1 MYCVPS
7 IPAVSG
13 SFAVAL
19 TYSAQLCEIAKEVQ
33 RITDEVN
40 NLPGVNEQYI
50 QNYVAEQ
57 IAPIQN
63 QLSSLSA
70 SVDARFAA
78 QAALIQQRVNELTSS
93 ADSQAAEVLRNAK
106 SYTDEAENVLNA
118 KIDATLLQGGLIR
131 SPLTGDVVTVQ
142 QALNAL
148 AGLHQAG
155 ITAGAYDALGLT
167 AQGFEAKDLTAYE
180 FDYAGIAA

>member
-1 MYCVPS
+1 MYCVPR

-13 SFAVAL
+13 SFAAAL
-19 TYSAQLCEIAKEVQ
+19 NYSAQLCEIAKEVQ
-33 RITDEVN
+33 RITDEVKS
-40 NLPGVNEQYI
+40 LPGLTEQYVQI
-50 QNYVAEQ
+50 YVAEQ

-63 QLSSLSA
+63 QLSSLTA

-78 QAALIQQRVNELTSS
+78 QAALIQRRVDELTSS

-106 SYTDEAENVLNA
+106 SYTDEAENVLNT
-118 KIDATLLQGGLIR
+118 KIDATLLQGGMVR
-131 SPLTGDVVTVQ
+131 SPLSGDIVTVQ
-142 QALNAL
+142 QALNEL

-155 ITAGAYDALGLT
+155 ITASAYDALGLT

-180 FDYAGIAA
+180 FDYAGVPA

>member
-33 RITDEVN
+33 RITDEVK
-40 NLPGVNEQYI
+40 NLPGVTAQYVQI
-50 QNYVAEQ
+50 YVAEQ
-57 IAPIQN
+57 IAPIQD
-63 QLSSLSA
+63 QLSSLTA

-78 QAALIQQRVNELTSS
+78 QAALIQQRVNELTSY
-93 ADSQAAEVLRNAK
+93 ADSQAAEVLLNAK
-106 SYTDEAENVLNA
+106 SYTDEAESVLNT
-118 KIDATLLQGGLIR
+118 KIEATLLQGGMVR
-131 SPLTGDVVTVQ
+131 SPLSGDIVTVQ

-155 ITAGAYDALGLT
+155 ITASAYDALGLT
-167 AQGFEAKDLTAYE
+167 VQGFEAKDLTAYE
-180 FDYAGIAA
+180 FDYAGVPA